1 MFSDLRALPTG
12 TELSADVCIVGAGA
26 AGITMARRLAG
37 NGLRILV
44 LEAGGFNVDA
54 RNQELYAAQMSGIDT
69 WQPDDM
75 RVRVFGGSTSHWGGY
90 CMPLLESEFE
100 ARPWI
105 PDSGWPITFDDLVP
119 YYRLA
124 QEDLN
129 LAAFLYDGS
138 SVASAEGLPVIEA
151 TGKLATYLYQF
162 NAMHMGSIYR
172 DELDR
177 ASDVVVQ
184 MWANATDIALDA
196 SHSRVDHLVV
206 RTLDGGSH
214 TVVADRFVL
223 AMGGLENVRLLLAS
237 SSQVDAGVANS
248 SGLVGKYFMEHPHL
262 YGSCVWVEP
271 GQVDLRFY
279 EQHIATLATA
289 ETEPRPIMVM
299 GVLGLSD
306 DIREAEGLPH
316 LTVSVRP
323 AEPAELATG
332 PMSAETV
339 HVLNRRPS
347 EAPRLLKMTVRAEQT
362 PLRESAVTLTDAV
375 DELGMP
381 RLDVHWAVSEAD
393 LRAYARAM
401 DLLGA
406 ELASAGLGRVWTP
419 LDASGRFSHRISPG
433 GHHMGTLRMH
443 SDPARGVVD
452 GTCRAHDLTNLYIA
466 GSAVFT
472 TGGAANPTLT
482 VVALAERLAAH
493 LLGKEAE
500 QDG

>member
-1 MFSDLRALPTG
+1 
-12 TELSADVCIVGAGA
+12 
-26 AGITMARRLAG
+26 
-37 NGLRILV
+37 
-44 LEAGGFNVDA
+44 
-54 RNQELYAAQMSGIDT
+54 
-69 WQPDDM
+69 
-75 RVRVFGGSTSHWGGY
+75 
-90 CMPLLESEFE
+90 
-100 ARPWI
+100 
-105 PDSGWPITFDDLVP
+105 
-119 YYRLA
+119 
-124 QEDLN
+124 
-129 LAAFLYDGS
+129 
-138 SVASAEGLPVIEA
+138 
-151 TGKLATYLYQF
+151 
-162 NAMHMGSIYR
+162 
-172 DELDR
+172 
-177 ASDVVVQ
+177 